1 MTTDAIAPTPERVR
15 HAGDQYQPPAETQQV
30 KRAYGRAVPTLDFL
44 RQMERITEE
53 QFLAGDRLR
62 HWLAGKTRPIGLV
75 SSYGQQRWSGT
86 LVSQEISKIS
96 VDWPIY
102 CAQKVDEA
110 ERTIGNSRTWRLLMC
125 VIAED
130 MTVEDAGRAVGLK
143 RTRAGQVLRLG
154 LQTLADGDIDKLRPK
169 P

>member
-1 MTTDAIAPTPERVR
+1 MTTDTIAPTPERVR

-30 KRAYGRAVPTLDFL
+30 KRAYGRAVPTLDWL
-44 RQMERITEE
+44 RNLDRITED
-53 QFLAGDRLR
+53 QFNAGDRLR
-62 HWLAGKTRPIGLV
+62 HWVAGKGQPIGLV

-102 CAQKVDEA
+102 CAQKVVEA
-110 ERTIGNSRTWRLLMC
+110 EHVIANSRTWRLLMC

-143 RTRAGQVLRLG
+143 RTRAGQVFRIG
-154 LQTLADGDIDKLRPK
+154 LQTLADGDLDKLRPK